1 MIVVRSLVPGGV
13 AYTDGRLIPGD
24 RLLAVN
30 GINIEHATLNV
41 AVQVLKWVPKGTVTI
56 TVAKP
61 LNLNDTVSHTS
72 QVNFSNKQYV

>member
-13 AYTDGRLIPGD
+13 AHTDGRLIPGD

-30 GINIEHATLNV
+30 GTNIEHATLNT
-41 AVQVLKWVPKGTVTI
+41 AVQVLKWLPKGKVEI

-61 LNLNDTVSHTS
+61 LNMNDAVSHTS
-72 QVNFSNKQYV
+72 QVI